1 MEHAIVFDCEFLTAE
16 AVPQRFWCGPYDAD
30 PVVVQIGIVKFG
42 LEADFPLLEQLRPH
56 VIPKDRPSAALR
68 P

>member
-1 MEHAIVFDCEFLTAE
+1 
-16 AVPQRFWCGPYDAD
+16 VPQRFWCGPYDAD